1 MGHHYYAISLTL
13 GIILTLGFLILRVK
27 KGGFFGLFSKTVAS
41 VAFIVTAITAADEKR
56 SILEFSLFMIMGFMF
71 GMLGDIWLDLKWIY
85 VEEKDY
91 FLYAGFISFLIGH
104 IFFISAIIHN
114 SPWTPTSI
122 IVSVA
127 AALLIATIAVLLEK
141 PMKLEYGKFKPIVFL
156 YSTTLSMTL
165 TTAAV
170 TAVIT
175 NSSLMQIIQ
184 NHTPFSTVGFNSVIS
199 GFETSWVVMT
209 IGAALFL
216 FSDLV
221 LSGMYFAKE
230 QNKNTPVNVIVNHTL
245 YYAAQ
250 FILASAIHF
259 VK

>member
-91 FLYAGFISFLIGH
+91 FLYAGFISFLVGH

-122 IVSVA
+122 IISVA

-170 TAVIT
+170 TAYIT
-175 NSSLMQIIQ
+175 
-184 NHTPFSTVGFNSVIS
+184 

-230 QNKNTPVNVIVNHTL
+230 QNKNTPANVIVNHTL

>member
-91 FLYAGFISFLIGH
+91 FLYAGFISFLVGH

-114 SPWTPTSI
+114 SPWTLTSI
-122 IVSVA
+122 IISVA

-170 TAVIT
+170 TAYIT
-175 NSSLMQIIQ
+175 
-184 NHTPFSTVGFNSVIS
+184 

>member
-1 MGHHYYAISLTL
+1 MIQHLYAITLTL
-13 GIILTLGFLILRVK
+13 GILLTLTFLILRVK
-27 KGGFFGLFSKTVAS
+27 KGGFYGLFSKTVAS
-41 VAFIVTAITAADEKR
+41 IAFIATAIAAGYEQR
-56 SILEFSLFMIMGFMF
+56 RILEFSLFMIMGFMF

-85 VEEKDY
+85 IEEKDN

-114 SPWTPTSI
+114 SPCTFAS
-122 IVSVA
+122 
-127 AALLIATIAVLLEK
+127 IATAAGAAVVIATVAVLLEK

-156 YSTTLSMTL
+156 YSVTLSMTL
-165 TTAAV
+165 TMSAV
-170 TAVIT
+170 TAFIT
-175 NSSLMQIIQ
+175 
-184 NHTPFSTVGFNSVIS
+184 
-199 GFETSWVVMT
+199 GFETAWVVMT

-216 FSDLV
+216 LSDLV

-230 QNKNTPVNVIVNHTL
+230 QNKNTPANVIINHTL

>member
-122 IVSVA
+122 IISVA

-170 TAVIT
+170 TAYIT
-175 NSSLMQIIQ
+175 
-184 NHTPFSTVGFNSVIS
+184 

>member
-1 MGHHYYAISLTL
+1 MAGTHYYVIALTA
-13 GIILTLGFLILRVK
+13 GIILTFVFLILRVK

-41 VAFIVTAITAADEKR
+41 VAFIVTAITAANEKR
-56 SILEFSLFMIMGFMF
+56 AILEFSLFMILGFMF

-91 FLYAGFISFLIGH
+91 FLYAGFISFLVGH
-104 IFFISAIIHN
+104 IFFVSAIVHN
-114 SPWTPTSI
+114 SPWTVQSVI
-122 IVSVA
+122 IAVA
-127 AALLIATIAVLLEK
+127 GAVAIATIAVLLEK

-156 YSTTLSMTL
+156 YSTTLSLTL
-165 TTAAV
+165 TSSAV
-170 TAVIT
+170 TAFIT
-175 NSSLMQIIQ
+175 
-184 NHTPFSTVGFNSVIS
+184 
-199 GFETSWVVMT
+199 GFETAWVVMT

-230 QNKNTPVNVIVNHTL
+230 QNKNTPVNVVINHTL

>member
-1 MGHHYYAISLTL
+1 MGNHYYAISLTL
-13 GIILTLGFLILRVK
+13 GIILTLTFLVLRVK

-41 VAFIVTAITAADEKR
+41 IAFIVTALTAANDNR
-56 SILEFSLFMIMGFMF
+56 AILEFSLFMLLGFMF

-114 SPWTPTSI
+114 SPWT
-122 IVSVA
+122 VGSVLA
-127 AALLIATIAVLLEK
+127 SVGGAVLIAVIAVLLEK

-165 TTAAV
+165 TTSAV
-170 TAVIT
+170 TAYIT
-175 NSSLMQIIQ
+175 N
-184 NHTPFSTVGFNSVIS
+184 
-199 GFETSWVVMT
+199 FETSWVVMT

-221 LSGMYFAKE
+221 LSGMYFAKD
-230 QNKNTPVNVIVNHTL
+230 QDKNTPVNVIVNHTL